1 MSGSASGLARTD
13 ARVAF
18 ALFQDANDRLAAHMA
33 QVGGA
38 SFSTLRQRVARHLLD
53 IAAVVTTGEPAGH
66 TRWVQDSWTAIEPY
80 AHGAY
85 VNFLA
90 AEDTARTRSAYDP
103 ESWARLVRVKQQWDP
118 ENLFRVN
125 HNIPPTG

>member
-1 MSGSASGLARTD
+1 MGERCAIEVCDGGITVDLAGLSVVEVDPERRI
-13 ARVAF
+13 ARVG
-18 ALFQDANDRLAAHMA
+18 
-33 QVGGA
+33 GGA
-38 SFSTLRQRVARHLLD
+38 TRAAFDAARCGRTRLRMPP
-53 IAAVVTTGEPAGH
+53 TPAGC
-66 TRWVQDSWTAIEPY
+66 QDSWTAIEPY